1 MYLKRERLWSGFESF
16 WYACC
21 FGLYMAFITEV
32 YLLKFIMATS
42 IPTNQYIQINRWAA
56 PRFNPNNT
64 VDLFFSLYLYHVLSL
79 ELRES
84 YQPAGASVLFLCRSI
99 CCSFV
104 RRSTPIVFV
113 YYYAQT
119 KKLPIKGLFS
129 RGHWSLS
136 CVSRHGPLGG
146 ARTSASPWRLAPPL
160 AGCRSPCWL
169 YGNDPIPFDFWIRR
183 TQQRLRYSVSVD
195 ALNRYFPGDFVEGMN
210 SEGSSWG
217 WWFQAM

>member
-1 MYLKRERLWSGFESF
+1 MHAVLACTWPLSQRCICWCSLWPQAYL
-16 WYACC
+16 
-21 FGLYMAFITEV
+21 
-32 YLLKFIMATS
+32 
-42 IPTNQYIQINRWAA
+42 QINTYKSTDEL
-56 PRFNPNNT
+56 PLVSTLIILLIFSFLCICIMFYL
-64 VDLFFSLYLYHVLSL
+64 VDSL

-84 YQPAGASVLFLCRSI
+84 YQHAGASVLFLCRSI

-113 YYYAQT
+113 YYYVQT
-119 KKLPIKGLFS
+119 KKLPIKGPFS

-136 CVSRHGPLGG
+136 CVSRHEPLGG
-146 ARTSASPWRLAPPL
+146 ARTSASLWRLAPPL